1 MKKSSIKED
10 IKYLYELYGFNLI
23 DEYPDILVYQYD
35 GSYFR
40 NLEIVTFSAK
50 ISDLKKTKDEY
61 LGMGY
66 SVSTTDYATTK
77 EAEDKLFNGFFA
89 VKQSNRNSQ
98 KDYNTYIEKQGN
110 RVGEYSYINGE
121 HMVNDVPSDKDVVSE
136 ICDVMHSDGAQ
147 LVILEAAAGFGK
159 TCTSYE
165 VLQRLTQEDHCKI
178 VPLLTEL
185 SRNRKASLFRYVLL
199 SEINSKFTRLSYELV
214 YREIQNGKVP
224 LIIDGFDELLSKGYP
239 NQSVGFSD
247 VSEDAHTMLDTI
259 SEMLQKDSRA
269 KILLTSRKS
278 SIFAGDDFDEWV
290 DSKLQNCTVTR
301 IQLESPSP
309 KDWIG
314 GEKIAALERKGISL
328 HSLSNPIL
336 LSILK
341 RENVEDI
348 VSKYS
353 TIDEIINVYFNTL
366 LEREMTRQSL
376 SMQVSEQRD
385 TMQQLAAYFAELNIS
400 ADEAD
405 FLKEI
410 FKDILNSKLDTYI
423 ERYQYGAV
431 FDSEHI
437 PSEDEFLMKL
447 VHHAFLD
454 RITSHSNQIGYIND
468 FIFGIL
474 IGESFLVGKLDA
486 SKVDEKYLD
495 LCITAYGSMC
505 SETKHRLWGALSKGA
520 PKLSAD
526 LRLRADLY
534 LLGKMTTNYQNAYFS
549 SYTIGNGFRFPLEF
563 AFKSC
568 IFESCIFRDCSIPAT
583 AFVDCQFFNCSF
595 FNEWENFGDVNG
607 KNNLFVS
614 SLGIPE
620 IQEQRSSTCQNDVN
634 KYVALVL
641 EKFYPTGHSF
651 ARLRC
656 RERVFYRD
664 AAAEDASN
672 IENAINWLIQEDI
685 LNKKAQCYELNFSQ
699 MGRVNEILGR

>member
-1 MKKSSIKED
+1 MKKISLRED
-10 IKYLYELYGFNLI
+10 IKNLYKLYGFNLI

-35 GSYFR
+35 GSYFQ
-40 NLEIVTFSAK
+40 NLEIVTFSSGIPSLEK
-50 ISDLKKTKDEY
+50 IKDEY

-66 SVSTTDYATTK
+66 SVSTTLYGSKK
-77 EAEDKLFNGFFA
+77 EVEDKLFNGFFA
-89 VKQSNRNSQ
+89 VKQSNKSSQ
-98 KDYNTYIEKQGN
+98 KDYLTYIEKQEN

-121 HMVNDVPSDKDVVSE
+121 HMVNDVLSNRDVISE
-136 ICDVMHSDGAQ
+136 ICDVMHSSGAQ

-165 VLQRLTQEDHCKI
+165 VLQRLTQGEHCKI

-224 LIIDGFDELLSKGYP
+224 LIIDGFDELLSKGRP
-239 NQSVGFSD
+239 NQPSGFNDVG
-247 VSEDAHTMLDTI
+247 EDAHTMLDTI
-259 SEMLQKDSRA
+259 SEILQKDSCA

-278 SIFAGDDFDEWV
+278 SIFAGDDFDKWV
-290 DSKLQNCTVTR
+290 ENKLHDCTVTR
-301 IQLESPSP
+301 IQLEAPSP

-328 HSLSNPIL
+328 QSLSNPIL

-341 RENVEDI
+341 REDIEDI
-348 VSKYS
+348 AAKYS
-353 TIDEIINVYFNTL
+353 TIDEIIDVYFNTL
-366 LEREMTRQSL
+366 LDREMARQSL
-376 SMQVSEQRD
+376 SMHVSEQRS
-385 TMQQLAAYFAELNIS
+385 TMQQLAAYFVELNIS
-400 ADEAD
+400 ADDAD

-410 FKDILNSKLDTYI
+410 FKEVLDSKLDDYI
-423 ERYQYGAV
+423 ERYQYGVA

-454 RITSHSNQIGYIND
+454 RITSHSNQIGFIND

-474 IGESFLVGKLDA
+474 IGESFLAGKLDS

-495 LCITAYGSMC
+495 ICITAYGSMC
-505 SETKHRLWGALSKGA
+505 PETKCHLWEALSEGA
-520 PKLSAD
+520 PKLSTD
-526 LRLRADLY
+526 LRLRADLF
-534 LLGKMTTNYQNAYFS
+534 LLGEMTSNYQNAYFS
-549 SYTIGNGFRFPLEF
+549 SYTIENGFRFPHNF
-563 AFKSC
+563 SFKSC
-568 IFESCIFRDCSIPAT
+568 IFESCIFRDCSIPST
-583 AFVDCQFFNCSF
+583 AFIDCQFFNCSF
-595 FNEWENFGDVNG
+595 FNEWENFGDLKL

-614 SLGIPE
+614 SQRVPE
-620 IQEQRSSTCQNDVN
+620 IQEQTSLVCLNDVDR
-634 KYVALVL
+634 YIASVL

-664 AAAEDASN
+664 ATAEDATN
-672 IENAINWLIQEDI
+672 IENAINWLIQEGI

-699 MGRVNEILGR
+699 MGRVNELLGR